1 MRKDTLDPQRQPSH
15 KNIPG
20 NISYQDRFT
29 MLQLAA
35 EAIDFLEVKDTIDHH
50 KPVARSID
58 ILDWVH
64 QNYELTD
71 KPGLVIGDD
80 LFEGFRHW
88 NDPEAILT
96 KAELLIAH
104 RLYPHKVKSPFPH
117 RYLDNRIYPV
127 SSSEIRERIFDGRSI
142 RYLVPPAVEEYIRQ
156 KGFYTGFSGES

>member
-1 MRKDTLDPQRQPSH
+1 
-15 KNIPG
+15 
-20 NISYQDRFT
+20 
-29 MLQLAA
+29 
-35 EAIDFLEVKDTIDHH
+35 
-50 KPVARSID
+50 VARSID

-127 SSSEIRERIFDGRSI
+127 SSSEIREEFLMDVLSATLCLLRWKSILGRKVSI
-142 RYLVPPAVEEYIRQ
+142 PVFR
-156 KGFYTGFSGES
+156 ES